1 MKKQQFLNLVVPLVV
16 AENERR
22 GKPLFSSVVIAQAI
36 CESGWGTSQKM
47 MKANAIF
54 GIKAG
59 SSWTGKVYSTKTK
72 ECYDGVNYTTIT
84 DLFRA
89 YNNLEE
95 SVKDYFNLI
104 LNLDRYE
111 KAVNCN
117 TPLECITAIK
127 NGGYATSPT
136 YIETIMAIIKDNNL
150 TKYDH
155 VENVDNSV
163 DKKSNEE
170 IADEIM
176 YKENYGGW
184 GTGELRKQLL
194 NDAGYNYNEIQSII
208 NSRYGKIVIE
218 QIKTEDIKVGDK
230 VEVIKNEQYNGKP
243 FRVYYKVYNVIE
255 IKDDRAVIGIDKT
268 VTCAINIKN
277 IRKVK

>member
-16 AENERR
+16 AENERK

-59 SSWTGKVYSTKTK
+59 SSWNGKVYSTKTR

-117 TPLECITAIK
+117 TPLECITEIK
-127 NGGYATSPT
+127 KGGYATSPT
-136 YIETIMAIIKDNNL
+136 YIDTIMNIINDNNL
-150 TKYDH
+150 TKYDGQTI
-155 VENVDNSV
+155 EQ
-163 DKKSNEE
+163 KANEE
-170 IADEIM
+170 IANEIM

-184 GTGELRKQLL
+184 GTGEKRKQLL
-194 NDAGYNYNEIQSII
+194 KEAGYDANAIQAII
-208 NSRYGKIVIE
+208 NSRYG
-218 QIKTEDIKVGDK
+218 QSAFDDIIRVGDK
-230 VEVIKNEQYNGKP
+230 VEILKNIQYNGKS
-243 FRVYYKVYNVIE
+243 FRSYYEIYNVIE
-255 IKDDRAVIGIDKT
+255 IKGDRAVIGIENT

>member
-1 MKKQQFLNLVVPLVV
+1 MNKQQFLNLVAPLVV

-59 SSWTGKVYSTKTK
+59 SSWKGKVYSTKTS

-104 LNLDRYE
+104 LNLDRYK
-111 KAVNCN
+111 KAVNCK
-117 TPLECITAIK
+117 TPLECITEIK
-127 NGGYATSPT
+127 KGGYATSPT
-136 YIETIMAIIKDNNL
+136 YINTIMAIIKDNNL
-150 TKYDH
+150 TQYDN
-155 VENVDNSV
+155 VENNVN
-163 DKKSNEE
+163 KKSNEE
-170 IADEIM
+170 IANDIM
-176 YKENYGGW
+176 NKPNYDGW
-184 GTGELRKQLL
+184 GTGELRKKLL
-194 NDAGYNYNEIQSII
+194 SVAGYNYNDIQAII
-208 NSRYGKIVIE
+208 NSKYRKTVSKE
-218 QIKTEDIKVGDK
+218 IKEGDK
-230 VEVIKNEQYNGKP
+230 VEVIKNEQYNGKS

-255 IKDDRAVIGIDKT
+255 VKDDRAVIGIDNI

>member
-1 MKKQQFLNLVVPLVV
+1 MKKQQFLNIVAPLVI

-59 SSWTGKVYSTKTK
+59 SSWKGKVYSTKTR
-72 ECYDGVNYTTIT
+72 ECYDGINYTTIT

-104 LNLDRYE
+104 LNLDRYK
-111 KAVNCN
+111 KAVNCK
-117 TPLECITAIK
+117 TPLACITEIK
-127 NGGYATSPT
+127 KGGYATSPT
-136 YIETIMAIIKDNNL
+136 YIDTIMNIINDNNL
-150 TKYDH
+150 TKYDGQTI
-155 VENVDNSV
+155 EQ
-163 DKKSNEE
+163 KTNEE

-184 GTGELRKQLL
+184 GTGEKRKQLL
-194 NDAGYNYNEIQSII
+194 KDAGYDANAIQAII
-208 NSRYGKIVIE
+208 NSRYGKSVSE
-218 QIKTEDIKVGDK
+218 EIKVGDK
-230 VEVIKNEQYNGKP
+230 VEVIKNEQYNGKT
-243 FRVYYKVYNVIE
+243 FRVYYKIYNVIE
-255 IKDDRAVIGIDKT
+255 IKDDRAVIGIDNI

>member
-1 MKKQQFLNLVVPLVV
+1 MKKQQFLNIVAPLIV

-59 SSWTGKVYSTKTK
+59 SNWKGKVYSTKTR
-72 ECYDGVNYTTIT
+72 ECYDGINYTTIT

-104 LNLDRYE
+104 LNLDRYK
-111 KAVNCN
+111 KAVNCK
-117 TPLECITAIK
+117 TQLECIKAIK
-127 NGGYATSPT
+127 NGGYATSPS
-136 YIETIMAIIKDNNL
+136 YVETILNIIRDNKL
-150 TKYDH
+150 EQYDGKTI
-155 VENVDNSV
+155 EQ
-163 DKKSNEE
+163 KTNEE
-170 IADEIM
+170 IANEIM

-194 NDAGYNYNEIQSII
+194 TDAGYDYNAIQSII
-208 NSRYGKIVIE
+208 NSEYGKNVSK
-218 QIKTEDIKVGDK
+218 QINEIHVGDK
-230 VEVIKNEQYNGKP
+230 VTVINNKQYNGKS
-243 FRVYYKVYNVIE
+243 FRNFYKIYEVME
-255 IKDDRAVIGIDKT
+255 IKGDRVVIGVNGI
-268 VTCAINIKN
+268 VTTAINIEN
-277 IRKVK
+277 IRRIR

>member
-1 MKKQQFLNLVVPLVV
+1 MKKQQFLKLVAPLVV

-22 GKPLFSSVVIAQAI
+22 GKPLFSSVVIAQSI

-59 SSWTGKVYSTKTK
+59 SNWNGKVYSTKTR
-72 ECYDGVNYTTIT
+72 ECYDGINYTTIT

-104 LNLDRYE
+104 LNLDRYK
-111 KAVNCN
+111 KAVNCK
-117 TPLECITAIK
+117 TPLECITEIK
-127 NGGYATSPT
+127 KGGYATSPT
-136 YIETIMAIIKDNNL
+136 YIDTIMNIINDNNL
-150 TKYDH
+150 TKYDGQTI
-155 VENVDNSV
+155 EQ
-163 DKKSNEE
+163 KTNEE

-194 NDAGYNYNEIQSII
+194 SDAGYNYNDIQSII
-208 NSRYGKIVIE
+208 NSRYGKSVSE
-218 QIKTEDIKVGDK
+218 EIKVGDK
-230 VEVIKNEQYNGKP
+230 VEVINNIQYNGKS
-243 FRVYYKVYNVIE
+243 FRNYHKIYNVIE
-255 IKDDRAVIGIDKT
+255 IKNDRVVIGKGNI